1 MNPANNHNSSFTSG
15 YQSVPQISGSFPP
28 NPPSNENLPSPAF
41 QEIGIQEAP
50 SPSQTASTPSPN
62 LGSAQPTGNQN
73 PTTYVVE
80 GPKEG
85 GNKKK
90 ILAILGLVLMI
101 VGIGTGVFLVGNQ
114 QIFNSQAWDSS
125 LYTFSLDKDGTVTV
139 INGSSREEP
148 AQKANVYINGILVKT
163 LDVPALS
170 PGEGA
175 TLGSV
180 SIPSNQS
187 FTWKVEGTNDC
198 RNEGSVEFKETNASC
213 GTVMAY
219 DKNWNK
225 LSIEELSQL
234 SKGDIVRFAVTPTA
248 NTGVFKRARFS
259 VNGETAVEVT
269 DKRPGSEDF
278 YFEYLIPDNVYN
290 FNVRAE
296 VLHSE
301 LGWF

>member
-1 MNPANNHNSSFTSG
+1 MNPANNQNSSFTSG

-28 NPPSNENLPSPAF
+28 NPLSNENLPAPAF
-41 QEIGIQEAP
+41 QEIGVQEASF
-50 SPSQTASTPSPN
+50 SPQTTSTPSPT

-80 GPKEG
+80 GPKDDRS
-85 GNKKK
+85 KKK
-90 ILAILGLVLMI
+90 VLAVLGLMLMI
-101 VGIGTGVFLVGNQ
+101 VGIGTGVFLVRNQ
-114 QIFNSQAWDSS
+114 QIFNSQAWDCS
-125 LYTFSLDKDGTVTV
+125 LYTFNLESDGTVTV
-139 INGSSREEP
+139 TNGSSREEP
-148 AQKANVYINGILVKT
+148 AQKANVYINGTLVKT

-175 TLGSV
+175 TLGSI

-187 FTWKVEGTNDC
+187 FTWKVEGTKDC
-198 RNEGSVEFKETNASC
+198 RNEGSVEFKEANASC
-213 GTVMAY
+213 GAVIAY
-219 DKNWNK
+219 DENWNK
-225 LSIEELSQL
+225 LTIEELSQL

-290 FNVRAE
+290 FIVRAE